1 MADNHGVN
9 SRQGKINPDM
19 LMRHFVL
26 IGIVSIF
33 AILMMTS
40 YGIFRVYKKQVIS
53 NAEDNAVK
61 LADALTDHE
70 MDKCV
75 VQVGNDVYVLKVTD
89 ATFARLDRS
98 LRDFLEHFGIV
109 KIKIYDLSG
118 TIIFSTDR
126 KIVGK
131 RDAKNPQLAKA
142 LSGMN
147 NSKLV
152 SKEKVL
158 DLHGEE
164 IFHVDVVETYVP
176 IRDVKG
182 NIIGSFELY
191 QDVTR
196 YYREVSRFVGASA
209 GIMFGI
215 LSWVLFFAFIPL
227 KREALQLKAMEEDLE
242 RLAKTDP
249 LTGISNRRHLF
260 DRCEEEMSRQRR
272 LWDRDSVSNSIGFIM
287 VDIDHFKK
295 INDTCGHAFGDRVIR
310 ELAGCL
316 KACVRQHDI
325 VGRYGG
331 EEFLAVL
338 TDTDTEHLRIIAE
351 RLWGEVRARPFEH
364 NGEAI
369 SVTISLGV
377 SFAREDDESFEEIV
391 KRADEALYRSKN
403 EGRDR
408 ITYA

>member
-1 MADNHGVN
+1 MANNQGLN

-19 LMRHFVL
+19 LMRHFAL
-26 IGIVSIF
+26 IGIMSIF
-33 AILMMTS
+33 TILMMTS

-53 NAEDNAVK
+53 NAEDSAVK
-61 LADALTDHE
+61 LADALTEHE
-70 MDKCV
+70 MEKCV
-75 VQVGNDVYVLKVTD
+75 VQVGYDVYGLKVTE

-126 KIVGK
+126 KVVGK

-176 IRDVKG
+176 IRDVRG

-196 YYREVSRFVGASA
+196 YYREVSRFVITSA

-215 LSWVLFFAFIPL
+215 LSWVFLFAFIPL
-227 KREALQLKAMEEDLE
+227 KMEARQLKATEEDLE

-260 DRCEEEMSRQRR
+260 DRCEEEISRLKR
-272 LWDRDSVSNSIGFIM
+272 LRERGASNCIGFIM
-287 VDIDHFKK
+287 VDIDHFKN
-295 INDTCGHAFGDRVIR
+295 INDTYGHAFGDKVIH
-310 ELAGCL
+310 ELAGRL
-316 KACVRQHDI
+316 KACLRQHDI
-325 VGRYGG
+325 IGRYGG

-338 TDTDTEHLRIIAE
+338 PDADSEHLRTIAE
-351 RLWGEVRARPFEH
+351 RLWGEVRTRPFEYE
-364 NGEAI
+364 GENI
-369 SVTISLGV
+369 TITISLGV
-377 SFAREDDESFEEIV
+377 SSTRDRDESSEEII
-391 KRADEALYRSKN
+391 KRADGALYRSKD